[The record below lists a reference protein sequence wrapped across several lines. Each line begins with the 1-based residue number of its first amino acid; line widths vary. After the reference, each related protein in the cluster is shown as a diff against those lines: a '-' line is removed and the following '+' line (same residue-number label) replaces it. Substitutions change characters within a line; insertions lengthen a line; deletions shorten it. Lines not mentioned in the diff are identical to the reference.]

1 MSKRLEAQVWSLDNC
16 SGCGMCVATCS
27 KQVLRW
33 NGEQHPYLEKRT
45 KTVGMTRTPLDTCS
59 ICEKFCEEG
68 CPRLEGRRLS
78 PLEVKAYLAARSL
91 GPVKS
96 GAPNDVIRSILTAGR
111 SAGLLDGVV
120 TLDLDPWELKPVA
133 RLAFTVEEIVDSVG
147 PQYLWA
153 PVLDALNEA
162 VFERGMENIAVVG
175 PPCVAQAIR
184 QLKASTNPRLRPYQ
198 DAIRLSIAF
207 FCTGIYRPEMIDELI
222 VKRLGIPVERVRR
235 MEISPDREWL
245 RVVLWDGSERT
256 IPRQA
261 AESFTRSGCA
271 SCDDFLGDSADLS
284 VGMTGAL
291 EDYTTLILRSRPAD
305 VFVRNAVHMRL
316 LEATQS
322 VNVEAL
328 QAAAQQK
335 ERRQR
340 AQEFESMRLLA
351 LDALEDPL
359 KHSEA
364 IQQFVR
370 LYRTPIR
377 TRSPYADKSRQ
388 VTRGGCGGC

>member
-1 MSKRLEAQVWSLDNC
+1 
-16 SGCGMCVATCS
+16 MCVAACS

-33 NGEQHPYLEKRT
+33 NGEEHPYLEKRT
-45 KTVGMTRTPLDTCS
+45 KTVGMTRQPLDTCS
-59 ICEKFCEEG
+59 ICEKFCEAS
-68 CPRLEGRRLS
+68 CPRLAGRMS
-78 PLEVKAYLAARSL
+78 PLEAQVYLAARSL

-96 GAPNDVIRSILTAGR
+96 GAPNDVIRSILAAGR

-120 TLDLDPWELKPVA
+120 TLDLDPWQLKPTA
-133 RLAFTVEEIVDSVG
+133 RVAFTVEEIVDSVG

-162 VFERGMENIAVVG
+162 VFERGMQDIAVVG

-184 QLKASTNPRLRPYQ
+184 QLKSVDNPRLKPYQ
-198 DAIRLSIAF
+198 DAIHLSIAF
-207 FCTGIYRPEMIDELI
+207 FCTGIYRPEMIDELL
-222 VKRLGIPVERVRR
+222 VKRMGIPVDRVRR
-235 MEISPDREWL
+235 MDVSPDREWL
-245 RVVLWDGSERT
+245 RVLLWDGSERT
-256 IPRQA
+256 IPRQQ

-291 EDYTTLILRSRPAD
+291 EDYTTLILRTRPAD
-305 VFVRNAVHMRL
+305 VFIRNAVHMHL
-316 LEATQS
+316 LEATQN
-322 VNVEAL
+322 VNVESL

-340 AQEFESMRLLA
+340 AQEFESMRVLA
-351 LDALEDPL
+351 LDALADPL
-359 KHSEA
+359 KHGEA
-364 IQQFVR
+364 VQQFVR

-377 TRSPYADKSRQ
+377 TKSPYADKAQQMS
-388 VTRGGCGGC
+388 RGGCGGC

>member
-1 MSKRLEAQVWSLDNC
+1 
-16 SGCGMCVATCS
+16 MCVAACS

-33 NGEQHPYLEKRT
+33 NGEEHPYLEKRI
-45 KTVGMTRTPLDTCS
+45 KTVGMTRMPLDTCS
-59 ICEKFCEEG
+59 ICEKFCEAS
-68 CPRLEGRRLS
+68 CPRLAGRLS
-78 PLEVKAYLAARSL
+78 PLEAQVYLAARSL

-96 GAPNDVIRSILTAGR
+96 GAPNDVIRSILAAGR

-120 TLDLDPWELKPVA
+120 TLDLDTWQLKPVA
-133 RLAFTVEEIVDSVG
+133 RVAFTVEEIVDSVG

-162 VFERGMENIAVVG
+162 VFERGMQDIAVVG

-184 QLKASTNPRLRPYQ
+184 QLKSLDNPRLKPYQ

-207 FCTGIYRPEMIDELI
+207 FCTGIYRPEMIDELL
-222 VKRLGIPVERVRR
+222 VRRMGIPVDRVRR
-235 MEISPDREWL
+235 LEISPDREWL
-245 RVVLWDGSERT
+245 RVLLWDGSEHT
-256 IPRQA
+256 IPRQQ

-284 VGMTGAL
+284 VGMTGAM
-291 EDYTTLILRSRPAD
+291 EDYTTLILRDRSPVVHFHGGPAD
-305 VFVRNAVHMRL
+305 VFVRNAVHMHL
-316 LEATQS
+316 LEAIQN
-322 VNVEAL
+322 VNVESL

-340 AQEFESMRLLA
+340 AQEFESMRVMA
-351 LDALEDPL
+351 LDALADPL

-364 IQQFVR
+364 VQQFVR

-377 TRSPYADKSRQ
+377 TKSPYADKAQ
-388 VTRGGCGGC
+388 QMTRGGCGGC